1 MVEMESFVA
10 DAGKGEVKLVLRL
23 VEPGQTRLLEK
34 AILEL
39 VGDAGLF
46 WLMCTG
52 LKVWLRCE

>member
-1 MVEMESFVA
+1 MESFVA